1 MKDLFWPSLLVLII
15 VSAMM
20 DADFGSPVPSAAP
33 GCVNGV
39 IRVFAPYD
47 IRQALAQAE
56 MLAERVVAF
65 EQAESRD
72 TADIIINY
80 DNTLAHRGNWAEAT
94 WGGREVWFDFAAIP
108 RLKWGE
114 VTLHE
119 ILHNAGIRDI
129 EGQAAIEAPCD
140 VMSIRVTCNLRTPIV
155 RPEYLTALQRLAT
168 CAGQEG
174 R

>member
-20 DADFGSPVPSAAP
+20 DADFSAPAPSATP
-33 GCVNGV
+33 GCRAGV
-39 IRVFAPYD
+39 IRIYAPYD

-65 EQAESRD
+65 KQAERQD
-72 TADIIINY
+72 AADITIS
-80 DNTLAHRGNWAEAT
+80 DTRLSHRGRWAEAT
-94 WGGREVWFDFAAIP
+94 RGGREVWFDFAVVP
-108 RLKWGE
+108 RLQWGE

-119 ILHNAGIRDI
+119 ILHNAGIADI
-129 EGQAAIEAPCD
+129 EGQAAVEAPCD

-168 CAGQEG
+168 CAQ
-174 R
+174 